1 MNIISILQCTS
12 TIYSIECWEMTVLP
26 MKTMLVLIKNLSLS
40 NYLGIHPK
48 LLPSWSLNSSL
59 IPDSVSFSSPSPIFM
74 LNLILQIRSRP
85 VCRFKQT
92 VVLGIAP
99 GVLGML
105 PSNVPEI
112 VYQIQKCVSVSEK
125 IIIDDFE
132 ILCNEKNK
140 AEKKSRSQRQLVII
154 LSWLASL
161 HVCT

>member
-1 MNIISILQCTS
+1 MNICTHHSVLLCTS
-12 TIYSIECWEMTVLP
+12 TIYSKECWEKTVLP

-85 VCRFKQT
+85 VCRFKYT

-105 PSNVPEI
+105 PSSVPESRNI
-112 VYQIQKCVSVSEK
+112 SWKSLNYVQIQ
-125 IIIDDFE
+125 
-132 ILCNEKNK
+132 NK
-140 AEKKSRSQRQLVII
+140 YLSGTYVDICIYQRNQ
-154 LSWLASL
+154 SL
-161 HVCT
+161 LISSAWF